1 VSVFVLG
8 IDPGFASVG
17 ICAASIEPDRI
28 LVESVAVVRTAPSG
42 KKRHIRAADDN
53 LERARTI
60 AKEIARWVDDWS
72 PVAICAESM
81 SFPRSSSSAAKMA
94 MCWGTIASIA
104 EAHRLPVLQAT
115 PQEIKLA
122 VAGRKTA
129 SKEEVQAGVE
139 GHLSSFAAKGL
150 EEIPRSQREH
160 VYDAIAAVFACEDS
174 EVIRMARQMAGGK
187 A

>member
-1 VSVFVLG
+1 MSVFVLG

-17 ICAASIEPDRI
+17 LCAALIGPDRI
-28 LVESVAVVRTAPSG
+28 LVVSVAVVRTEPSG

-53 LERARTI
+53 LERARAI
-60 AKEIARWVDDWS
+60 AKEIARWVDDWN

-81 SFPRSSSSAAKMA
+81 SFPRSASSAAKIA

-122 VAGRKTA
+122 VAGCKTA
-129 SKEEVQAGVE
+129 SKEEVQAAVE
-139 GHLSSFAAKGL
+139 GHLSPFAAKCI

-160 VYDAIAAVFACEDS
+160 VYDASAAVLACEDS
-174 EVIRMARQMAGGK
+174 EVIRRARQVAAGS